1 MVTLLDEESMWIL
14 LNMNNALKNGF
25 MVSFEIF
32 TEKLLEKEN
41 PFNKDSEQYEI
52 FEEMKKLYN
61 KELRDM
67 FEIYSVAKKLC
78 K

>member
-1 MVTLLDEESMWIL
+1 MLDEESMWIL
-14 LNMNNALKNGF
+14 LNMTNALKYGF

-67 FEIYSVAKKLC
+67 FEICSVAKKLC